1 MDLERVSMSV
11 RDESRH
17 QSASVLRALHLT
29 SAIVLSSKIHLVEN
43 NDFIILISYM
53 GLNDLIESNPT
64 LFRIIAVIGGL
75 LVGYIIYIIQF

>member
-1 MDLERVSMSV
+1 MNLEKVSMRV

-17 QSASVLRALHLT
+17 PSASVSRALHLA
-29 SAIVLSSKIHLVEN
+29 SEIVLSWKIHLVEN
-43 NDFIILISYM
+43 NGFIILISYM

-75 LVGYIIYIIQF
+75 IIGYIIYII

>member
-1 MDLERVSMSV
+1 L
-11 RDESRH
+11 
-17 QSASVLRALHLT
+17 
-29 SAIVLSSKIHLVEN
+29 EN